1 VQLRRGTGTAASAA
15 LVALALAACAARP
28 CSAVPTVLEDQKAD
42 SWFQYFYGSDEV
54 AVRSLIQNVTF
65 TMPKSTTLNV
75 QWNNEHVV
83 IPAIDAPPG
92 SQEAID
98 AITTASR
105 PITGNSA
112 YSEFDKTRNE
122 VTGEVANAHSAVN
135 YYLSM
140 EEDYLGQQ
148 VGVRHDKDFEGQL
161 LNLAVGASYGW
172 DAIDPLADDDTNTGA
187 SSKRTV
193 HVNAAATRV
202 VSPTVQVRVGAEY
215 NVVEGL
221 QHNPYRNVYAGG
233 TNVPENHPSHRERRD
248 LYVNGSKYFS
258 NRSSLRLNY
267 RLYDDDWGIL
277 SHEAG
282 ARLDQYV
289 TRGLF
294 ASWHYRYYTQTAADF
309 YREEYTSTTGVNG
322 YLSGDYRMS
331 PLSSSLFGFGLDVDL
346 AGLAFENA
354 ALSRMGLRFDYE
366 RYFNSLNYS
375 ANFLTTK
382 LVYRF

>member
-1 VQLRRGTGTAASAA
+1 VQLKTRLRPV
-15 LVALALAACAARP
+15 LVAGACALAAGAVARP
-28 CSAVPTVLEDQKAD
+28 CAAVPAVLEDQKAD
-42 SWFQYFYGSDEV
+42 SWFQYFYGSDDV
-54 AVRSLIQNVTF
+54 SVRSLIQSLSLGLPRTA
-65 TMPKSTTLNV
+65 TLNV

-105 PITGNSA
+105 PITGNGA

-122 VTGEVANAHSAVN
+122 ITGELARGRSALG
-135 YYLSM
+135 YYLSL
-140 EEDYLGQQ
+140 EPDYLGQQ
-148 VGVRHDKDFEGQL
+148 ISLRHARDFDQQL
-161 LNLAVGASYGW
+161 LSVALGASYGW

-187 SSKRTV
+187 STKTTM
-193 HVNAAATRV
+193 HVNASATRV
-202 VSPTVQVRVGAEY
+202 VTPTVMVRVGAEM
-215 NVVEGL
+215 NVVTGL

-233 TNVPENHPSHRERRD
+233 TTVPEHHPADRFRRD
-248 LYVNGSKYFS
+248 VYVNAHKYLK
-258 NRSSLRLNY
+258 NRSSVKLSY
-267 RLYDDDWGIL
+267 RLYQDDWGIL
-277 SHEAG
+277 SHEGG
-282 ARLDQYV
+282 ARLEQYV
-289 TRGLF
+289 TRGLY
-294 ASWHYRYYTQTAADF
+294 ASWHYRYYTQSAADF
-309 YREEYTSTTGVNG
+309 YRAEYASTNGVDG
-322 YLSGDYRMS
+322 FLTGDYRMS

-346 AGLAFENA
+346 AGLAFEHA